1 VWIGRQVAIGS
12 AVLEVALPSPRC
24 VMINMSSA
32 DLPAQ
37 PGNLAAL
44 GRLHDQCLGVIA
56 RVVTPGRVAVGDAL
70 VVL

>member
-1 VWIGRQVAIGS
+1 
-12 AVLEVALPSPRC
+12 